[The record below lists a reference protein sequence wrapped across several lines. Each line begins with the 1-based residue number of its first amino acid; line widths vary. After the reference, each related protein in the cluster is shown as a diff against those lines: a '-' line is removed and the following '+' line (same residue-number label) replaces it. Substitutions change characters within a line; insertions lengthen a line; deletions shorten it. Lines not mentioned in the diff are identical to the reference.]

1 MTIGE
6 IQVIALSLS
15 IYYKLDIKLYTQY
28 TYLQQMRST
37 QEKTK
42 HINQVLQQQNSE
54 KDQMK
59 SLIALKF
66 SMRKNASMNLRIVQ
80 C

>member
-66 SMRKNASMNLRIVQ
+66 SMRKNASMNFRIVQ